1 MSRYGVSLPP
11 MMAIDFS
18 RECWYCAVSAPI
30 SSPKGGNTSYC
41 SFYGLQ
47 MDLAT
52 MDKHQTGQFPQN
64 VKGEFKICNQANLL
78 PLLLNA

>member
-1 MSRYGVSLPP
+1 
-11 MMAIDFS
+11 
-18 RECWYCAVSAPI
+18 
-30 SSPKGGNTSYC
+30 
-41 SFYGLQ
+41 
-47 MDLAT
+47 

>member
-1 MSRYGVSLPP
+1 
-11 MMAIDFS
+11 
-18 RECWYCAVSAPI
+18 
-30 SSPKGGNTSYC
+30 
-41 SFYGLQ
+41 